1 MKKLHYFNYTAFM
14 NLDFTQSIEIAK
26 NMYWIGMYLE
36 NDPFQCHPYFIENGN
51 ASILVDPGS
60 MLEFDAV
67 VKKINTLSSMS
78 AVKYIILHH
87 QDPDLAASVPAM
99 EKLIDR
105 EDLQIVTHS
114 RMVPLVKH
122 YLIES
127 TYYEIDKHNYAL
139 KDGDLHLQFVTT
151 PYCHSPGAF
160 VTYEPSTKT
169 LFSGDIFGGIEESWE
184 FYARDDYFEKAKQF
198 HAEYMPSRDIFNY
211 ALSKI
216 EILDINLIAPQHG
229 SIIGKKRIAPLIEQM
244 KALECGLY
252 IEEGYRDALIDTI
265 EKLKEKDLA
274 LLASLNEL
282 KEKEELLFQKAKM
295 ADMGEMIGNIAH
307 QWRQPLAVNNTIISI
322 LKEKNERDILESDE
336 LSKKLREMENSVQY
350 MSRTIDD
357 FMHFYR
363 PNKEKIIFSV
373 SSVVKHAIQITNP
386 MLNKA
391 NIEIRFKN
399 NDALHIN
406 ACMNEYTQVLI
417 SILTNAK
424 DILVER
430 EIKNAYIQMDLI
442 ETDTNIILKISDNA
456 KGIKKEH
463 LDRIFD
469 PYFTTKHKSMGT
481 GLGLYTAKMI
491 IEKNMN
497 GVLSVENTKEGA
509 SFSIMME
516 KNYA

>member
-1 MKKLHYFNYTAFM
+1 MKKLHFFDYTILM
-14 NLDFTQSIEIAK
+14 NLDFTQAIEIAK
-26 NMYWIGMYLE
+26 NIYWVGMYLE

-51 ASILVDPGS
+51 ESILIDPGS

-67 VKKINTLSSMS
+67 VKKINTVSSMS
-78 AVKYIILHH
+78 HIKYIILHH
-87 QDPDLAASVPAM
+87 QDPDLAASVPEM

-105 EDLQIVTHS
+105 DDLLIITHS

-122 YLIES
+122 YMIKS
-127 TYYEIDKHNYAL
+127 AYYEIDKHQYKL
-139 KDGDLHLQFVTT
+139 DSRDLHLAFLTT

-216 EILDINLIAPQHG
+216 ETLDINLIAPQHG
-229 SIIGKKRIAPLIEQM
+229 SIIEKERIAPLIAQM

-252 IEEGYRDALIDTI
+252 IEEGYRDELIDTI
-265 EKLKEKDLA
+265 EALKEKDLA
-274 LLASLNEL
+274 LLASLDEL

-295 ADMGEMIGNIAH
+295 ADMGEMLGNIAH
-307 QWRQPLAVNNTIISI
+307 QWRQPLAVNNTLISI
-322 LKEKNERDILESDE
+322 LKEKNEREILQTDE
-336 LSKKLREMENSVQY
+336 LSQKLREMENSIQY

-357 FMHFYR
+357 FMHFYH
-363 PNKEKIIFSV
+363 PNKEKVIFSV
-373 SSVVKHAIQITNP
+373 SKVVEHALEITHP

-391 NIEIRFKN
+391 NIEIRFKSSEGYYVSGY
-399 NDALHIN
+399 
-406 ACMNEYTQVLI
+406 MNEYMQVLI

-424 DILVER
+424 DTLSHR
-430 EIKNAYIQMDLI
+430 EINDAYIQIDLSK
-442 ETDTNIILKISDNA
+442 TDDAVILKISDNA
-456 KGIKKEH
+456 EGIETEH
-463 LDRIFD
+463 IGRIFD

-481 GLGLYTAKMI
+481 GLGLYISKMI

-497 GVLSVENTKEGA
+497 GILSVENTKEGA
-509 SFSIMME
+509 TFSITME
-516 KNYA
+516 KTDE